1 MINYFTNFI
10 KKIDFILLF
19 CLLSISIFGLLTM
32 SSFSLGDSYTVKQST
47 WILLGVASFLFF
59 SRVEFDFLKDTKA
72 VMFAYISSNLLL
84 LATLFFGSTIKGSK
98 AWISFGGVSLQPAD
112 FAKLALIILI
122 AKYFSRRHIEIKNIR
137 HIVVSFAYVALPVFL
152 TLLQPDFGS
161 AMVLLM
167 IWFIMVMVSGLS
179 KKHFLSMF
187 GVGIL
192 IIFILWTSVF
202 KAYQKDRLLNFF
214 DPGRD
219 IRGSGYNVYQSQ
231 MAIGSGGLLG
241 KGVGFGTQS
250 RLNFLPEHE
259 TDFIFSAYAEEWGF
273 VGVSILLAL
282 YFALLSRIVFVA
294 SNVNDNFF
302 ALMSLGIFSWFF
314 VHTFINIGMNLG
326 VLPVTGIPLPF
337 MSYGGSSFLS
347 GSIALGI
354 VASFSVNRFKQ
365 RKNYKNEFL
374 GFE

>member
-1 MINYFTNFI
+1 MLNYFHDFI

-19 CLLSISIFGLLTM
+19 CLVSISIFGLLTM
-32 SSFSLGDSYTVKQST
+32 SSFSLGDSYTIKQSA
-47 WILLGVASFLFF
+47 WICLGILSFLFF
-59 SRVEFDFLKDTKA
+59 SRLEFDFLKDTKA
-72 VMFAYISSNLLL
+72 VMFAYLFSNLLL

-98 AWISFGGVSLQPAD
+98 AWISFGGISLQPAD

-137 HIVVSFAYVALPVFL
+137 HIVVSFIYVLLPVFL

-167 IWFIMVMVSGLS
+167 IWFIMVMMSGLS
-179 KKHFLSMF
+179 KKHFFSMCGA
-187 GVGIL
+187 GVIL
-192 IIFILWTSVF
+192 VFMLWVSVF
-202 KAYQKDRLLNFF
+202 KPYQKDRLLNFF

-273 VGVSILLAL
+273 VGVSMLLSL
-282 YFALLSRIVFVA
+282 YFVLLSRLVFVA

-302 ALMSLGIFSWFF
+302 ALVSLGIFSWFF
-314 VHTFINIGMNLG
+314 VHIFVNVGMNLG

-354 VASFSVNRFKQ
+354 IASFSVNKFKQ